1 MERCAFSLHHLHRCS
16 KMFLIVLNRLPRL
29 LDLCQRADPVII
41 FRNVRIVNGALVRC
55 RWLPGYSKRGSQAP
69 FGRFNEGGSQEG
81 EKTKS
86 SPPACRFLCPFLLD
100 KQKKGGSSR
109 AEKRTSSLVRLR
121 PGAAGQYSSA
131 FLFTRGVKRNR
142 GADQCLHWSAKAP
155 PGLSIHIRICRQR
168 KKAPQALWAGCA
180 QELLGSIRLHFF
192 SLAGDREKKS
202 RYRPVFELGDAGH
215 LCGLRF

>member
-1 MERCAFSLHHLHRCS
+1 MSL
-16 KMFLIVLNRLPRL
+16 
-29 LDLCQRADPVII
+29 A
-41 FRNVRIVNGALVRC
+41 
-55 RWLPGYSKRGSQAP
+55 PGVFQKGPQAP

-86 SPPACRFLCPFLLD
+86 SPPECRFLCPFLLD

-131 FLFTRGVKRNR
+131 FLLTRGVKRNR

-180 QELLGSIRLHFF
+180 PELLGSIRLHSVFPCGGRENRIEV
-192 SLAGDREKKS
+192 SSSVCTGRCTCPMACATTHSNLPTAQKSTAGPLGCGAFLELLGR
-202 RYRPVFELGDAGH
+202 FELPTSS
-215 LCGLRF
+215 LPRMRSTY